1 MLNVKNTDVLAEYLK
16 TKELPDELIQ
26 SLSFKIFT
34 KRITFDLTEQ
44 VIDIIKETY
53 ELGKFDG
60 YWTGYNDKEDNL
72 WK

>member
-34 KRITFDLTEQ
+34 KKITFELTEQ

-72 WK
+72 

>member
-34 KRITFDLTEQ
+34 KKITFDLTEQ

-72 WK
+72 

>member
-72 WK
+72 

>member
-1 MLNVKNTDVLAEYLK
+1 MLNVKNTSVLAEYLK

-34 KRITFDLTEQ
+34 KKITFDLTEQ

-72 WK
+72 